1 MKVIKSVLFV
11 CLGNICRSPTAHA
24 IMRYKNTQL
33 NLNLKI
39 DSAGTDSYHKGES
52 PDSRSQLA
60 GEKHGYIFDGITS
73 RAIQKEDYNNFDLIL
88 CMDSKNLHDLNKFY
102 NDDPHNKIK
111 RLLEYT
117 DLDLYDVPDPYYG
130 GEKGFDHVISLIE
143 NAINGL
149 INEIS

>member
-1 MKVIKSVLFV
+1 
-11 CLGNICRSPTAHA
+11 
-24 IMRYKNTQL
+24 
-33 NLNLKI
+33 
-39 DSAGTDSYHKGES
+39 
-52 PDSRSQLA
+52 
-60 GEKHGYIFDGITS
+60 
-73 RAIQKEDYNNFDLIL
+73 
-88 CMDSKNLHDLNKFY
+88 MDSKNLHDLNKFY

-117 DLDLYDVPDPYYG
+117 ALDVYDVPDPYYG